1 MRNRVT
7 LVAMLLTLAAAMFA
21 SQAVASSSQLPKLIT
36 SSWSG
41 IRPTTIGFSGDGG
54 NIVTRIHWNSWTQT
68 GAVGTGTSDIQGCVP
83 NCAQGSE
90 TPVST
95 KVTFSKPINGHF
107 TKVIEV
113 RHGIKLVARYGR
125 PEWPEGAH

>member
-1 MRNRVT
+1 MSV
-7 LVAMLLTLAAAMFA
+7 TLAAAMFA
-21 SQAVASSSQLPKLIT
+21 SQARASSSRLPKLMT
-36 SSWSG
+36 VAWSG

-54 NIVTRIHWNSWTQT
+54 NIVTRIHWKSWNQT
-68 GAVGTGTSDIQGCVP
+68 GAVGTGTSDIQGCIP

-95 KVTFSKPINGHF
+95 KVTFSIPVNGHF

-113 RHGIKLVARYGR
+113 RHGTTLVARYGR
-125 PEWPEGAH
+125 PAWPEGAH

>member
-7 LVAMLLTLAAAMFA
+7 LVAMLLTLTAAMFA
-21 SQAVASSSQLPKLIT
+21 TQAVASSSGLPKLIT
-36 SSWSG
+36 SGWSG
-41 IRPTTIGFSGDGG
+41 IRPTTIDFSGDGG
-54 NIVTRIHWNSWTQT
+54 NIVTRIHWSSWTQT

-83 NCAQGSE
+83 NCAQGTE

-95 KVTFSKPINGHF
+95 KITFSKPVTGHF

-113 RHGIKLVARYGR
+113 RDGITLVARYGR
-125 PEWPEGAH
+125 PAWPGSAR